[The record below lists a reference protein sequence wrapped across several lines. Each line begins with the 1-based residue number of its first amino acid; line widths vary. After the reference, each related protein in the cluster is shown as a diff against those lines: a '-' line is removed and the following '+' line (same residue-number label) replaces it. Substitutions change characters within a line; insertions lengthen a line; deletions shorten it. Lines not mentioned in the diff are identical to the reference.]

1 MRYPLPESAESL
13 RVSVVQLNAQDDVAA
28 NLRAL
33 APLVARSKAE
43 GARFVAL
50 PENFAY
56 IGGDPGRLAAAEEL
70 HSEKPGAI
78 CAALCELAAA
88 HELWLLGG
96 GMPEKVA
103 GNVLPFNTSVLIS
116 PQGKIEKTYRKIH
129 LFDVDLADGTR
140 LRESEKTQGGDEVVV
155 TSVDEIPVGLAICY
169 DLRFPE
175 LFRAQVARGARLLT
189 VPAAFTVTT
198 GRDHWL
204 PLLRAR
210 AIENE
215 CFVLAPAQWGA
226 HPLGR
231 TTYGKSVILDPWGDV
246 LAQVG
251 EGIGVA
257 TATCDFRYQDR
268 VRTQLPCL
276 SHRKL

>member
-1 MRYPLPESAESL
+1 MRPSLPESPAPL

-33 APLVARSKAE
+33 GPLVARSKAE
-43 GARFVAL
+43 GARLVAL

-56 IGGDPGRLAAAEEL
+56 IGADAGRLAAAEDLQSPERG
-70 HSEKPGAI
+70 PI
-78 CAALCELAAA
+78 VRTLCELAAA
-88 HELWLLGG
+88 HDVWLLGG
-96 GMPEKVA
+96 GMAEKVA
-103 GNVLPFNTSVLIS
+103 GSVLPFNTSVLVA
-116 PQGKIEKTYRKIH
+116 PTGVVAKTYRKIH

-140 LRESEKTQGGDEVVV
+140 LRESEKTQGGDAVVLAEV
-155 TSVDEIPVGLAICY
+155 DAIAVGLAICY

-175 LFRAQVARGARLLT
+175 LFREQVRRGARLLT

-215 CFVLAPAQWGA
+215 CYVLAPAQWGA

-231 TTYGKSVILDPWGDV
+231 TTYGKSVIIDPWGDV
-246 LAQVG
+246 IAQAG
-251 EGIGVA
+251 EGVGVA
-257 TATCDFRYQDR
+257 TATCDFAYQDR
-268 VRTQLPCL
+268 VRAQLPCL
-276 SHRKL
+276 AHRKL